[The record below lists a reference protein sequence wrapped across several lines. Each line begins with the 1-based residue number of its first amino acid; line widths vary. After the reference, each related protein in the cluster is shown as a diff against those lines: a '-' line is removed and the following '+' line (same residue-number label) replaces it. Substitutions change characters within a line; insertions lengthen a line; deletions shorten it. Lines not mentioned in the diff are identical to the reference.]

1 MLNTKQQEFV
11 DYAVKKFG
19 TNELTVSQLKDA
31 NKHFGCKYAPQW
43 LIKNSDYKIGKSLF
57 KLPTE
62 NDVVKTTSGETEKV
76 LPTETKNEAA
86 FVVSSLVGDII
97 PKKDSVFVSFGNYPD
112 LKSIVKSNM
121 FYPVFITGLSG
132 NGKTMGVT
140 QACAE
145 AKKELIR
152 VNITIETDEDDL
164 LGGYRLK
171 DGQTVWQ
178 NGPVIEAMERGALL
192 LLDEIDLASNKIMC
206 LQPILEGSGIYVKKI
221 NKFVKPKNGFNVIA
235 TANTKGQGSDDG
247 KFIGTNVLNE
257 AFLERF
263 PVTFEQEY
271 PPVKVEQKIL
281 DNVMSAYDLKDP
293 KFTENLVKWA
303 DVIRKTFYDG
313 GVDEII
319 ATRRLVHI
327 INAFAIFKN
336 KLKAVQVCV
345 NRFDDDTKNSFLD
358 LYSKVDAGVN
368 IEDISGNGNDVD
380 PINMEE
386 ETAKLG
392 PNAQQIIE
400 GVKKWGQGLKAK
412 GVFSDEDFEE
422 FKVFA
427 ATANGINTINKLRKY
442 YGEQTIPT
450 APVDVDGAPS
460 NDELYELVADPKYK
474 TDPAFRRKVE
484 QQFARAFPGKVDTG
498 EI

>member
-1 MLNTKQQEFV
+1 MKVKGQYTMLNTKQQEFV

-62 NDVVKTTSGETEKV
+62 NDSVEVKSSGEAEKV
-76 LPTETKNEAA
+76 LPTKTTNSEAA
-86 FVVSSLVGDII
+86 YVVSSLVGNIV
-97 PKKDSVFVSFGNYPD
+97 PQKDPVFVSFGNYPD

-221 NKFVKPKNGFNVIA
+221 NKFVKPANGFNVVA

-263 PVTFEQEY
+263 PITFEQKY
-271 PPVKVEQKIL
+271 PTAKIEEKIL
-281 DNVMSAYDLKDP
+281 VNTLAKSGKKDADFC
-293 KFTENLVKWA
+293 KKLVTWA
-303 DVIRKTFYDG
+303 DVIRKTYFDG

-319 ATRRLVHI
+319 STRRLVHI
-327 INAFAIFKN
+327 IQAYAIFKN
-336 KLKAVQVCV
+336 KMKAIEVCT
-345 NRFDDDTKNSFLD
+345 NRFDDDTKNSFTE
-358 LYSKVDAGVN
+358 LYTKVDAGASA
-368 IEDISGNGNDVD
+368 E
-380 PINMEE
+380 
-386 ETAKLG
+386 
-392 PNAQQIIE
+392 QI
-400 GVKKWGQGLKAK
+400 A
-412 GVFSDEDFEE
+412 
-422 FKVFA
+422 
-427 ATANGINTINKLRKY
+427 
-442 YGEQTIPT
+442 
-450 APVDVDGAPS
+450 
-460 NDELYELVADPKYK
+460 
-474 TDPAFRRKVE
+474 E
-484 QQFARAFPGKVDTG
+484 QQRQADVASQTNEEDESSDDGDV
-498 EI
+498 I